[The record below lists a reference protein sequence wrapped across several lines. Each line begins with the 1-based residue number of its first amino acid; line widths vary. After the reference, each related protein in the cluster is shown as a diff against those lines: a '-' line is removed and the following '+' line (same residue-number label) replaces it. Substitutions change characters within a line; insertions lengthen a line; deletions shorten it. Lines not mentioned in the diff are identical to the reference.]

1 MADFKKKKPK
11 DSKDDKDS
19 VDVDIIIQAN
29 KETQHLIDFM
39 KFYYFLA
46 SFNAV
51 EQFGVSERGAYIMP
65 YAILSSMGYGFNKE
79 QDTLCIH
86 LNGFLAEIIPKLQAT
101 NFLICEK
108 GVTVRFQPLKFGE
121 FQLPS
126 LLLHFRMFNTPLYE
140 KAKKASYCVFT
151 EIDESLIKDGA
162 YKVKK
167 VFNPA
172 VQVDDKKEKT
182 VEQASN
188 IKRLF

>member
-1 MADFKKKKPK
+1 MADFKKKTPK
-11 DSKDDKDS
+11 NSDDQDS

-39 KFYYFLA
+39 KFYHFLA

-51 EQFGVSERGAYIMP
+51 EQFSVSERGAYIMP
-65 YAILSSMGYGFNKE
+65 YAILSCMGYGFNKE

-86 LNGFLAEIIPKLQAT
+86 LNGFLAKMIPKLQAT
-101 NFLICEK
+101 NFLVCEK
-108 GVTVRFQPLKFGE
+108 GVTVKFEPLKFGE

-126 LLLHFRMFNTPLYE
+126 LLLHFKMFNTPLYE
-140 KAKKASYCVFT
+140 KAKQVRYCVFT

-172 VQVDDKKEKT
+172 VQVDNKKEKT
-182 VEQASN
+182 TEQSSN